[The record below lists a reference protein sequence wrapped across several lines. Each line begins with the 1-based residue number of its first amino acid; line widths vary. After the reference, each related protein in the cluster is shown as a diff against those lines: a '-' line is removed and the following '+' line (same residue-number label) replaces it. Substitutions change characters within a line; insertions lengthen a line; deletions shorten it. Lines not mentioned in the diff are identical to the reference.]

1 MLEIIIILI
10 TVTSIFYILLPLFL
24 KGSVKIIEVFSDISE
39 LSEKK
44 EILEKNLSD
53 LSFDYQMGK
62 LDDDDYNSMRS
73 DYSNEINKI
82 IHGIKNIKQT
92 AHSGAKTKMSNK
104 DVIKECPK
112 CGWKN
117 SAKNKYCANCGV
129 KLE

>member
-10 TVTSIFYILLPLFL
+10 TVSSIFYVLLPLFF
-24 KGSVKIIEVFSDISE
+24 KESPETIEVSSDISE

-44 EILEKNLSD
+44 EILKKNLSD

-73 DYSNEINKI
+73 DYLNEINKI
-82 IHGIKNIKQT
+82 VREMKNIEQT
-92 AHSGAKTKMSNK
+92 AHSFRKTKMTNK
-104 DVIKECPK
+104 DVVGECPE

-117 SAKNKYCANCGV
+117 STENKYCANCGV
-129 KLE
+129 KL

>member
-10 TVTSIFYILLPLFL
+10 TVSSIIYVLLPLFF
-24 KGSVKIIEVFSDISE
+24 KESPETIEVSSDISE

-44 EILEKNLSD
+44 EILKKNLSD

-82 IHGIKNIKQT
+82 AREMKNIEQT
-92 AHSGAKTKMSNK
+92 AHSFRKTKMPDK
-104 DVIKECPK
+104 DVVGECPE

-117 SAKNKYCANCGV
+117 STENKYCANCGV
-129 KLE
+129 KL